1 MYWLLPHKA
10 IYRFRVLYFWGL
22 LFSYKEAQVVSRLGE
37 ILAYPLRYN
46 LYNIYLLIHIIRDII
61 S

>member
-37 ILAYPLRYN
+37 ILAYLLRYK
-46 LYNIYLLIHIIRDII
+46 LY
-61 S
+61 